1 MAYITVIRNGTNAK
15 DVKMNMNSPKNIL
28 KKKKSKINKY
38 LIFRNLIILEFEVN
52 NNSYAIDC
60 NILTSKK
67 IQYFVILALIH

>member
-1 MAYITVIRNGTNAK
+1 MAYITVIRHGTNAK

-28 KKKKSKINKY
+28 KKKNKY
-38 LIFRNLIILEFEVN
+38 LIFRNLMILEFEVN

-60 NILTSKK
+60 DILTSKK

>member
-1 MAYITVIRNGTNAK
+1 MAYIIVIRNGTNAK

-28 KKKKSKINKY
+28 KKNKY
-38 LIFRNLIILEFEVN
+38 LIFRNLMILEFEVN

-60 NILTSKK
+60 DILTSKK